1 MKGRGR
7 GAHRT
12 PWHGT
17 RAILAAFLCLAP
29 SVGAS
34 AQQADTVR
42 AAALRVAQT
51 RPDSARAMMRQLL
64 ARLSPQD
71 SLYPGALFTA
81 GMLAPDAG
89 LIATD
94 LQRVVVEYGRSVWAD
109 SALLALTKLY
119 FAQGDPA
126 ATLQAAERLRRDYPD
141 SPLRPRADFTGA
153 RAAFDMKDAT
163 HGCTLIREAVDGA
176 GADVEFRNQV
186 SYYAA
191 RCPTAPAPASTVS
204 PATPGAPGAPGA
216 GVAPPP
222 GTTAPAG
229 DSQSKPPRAAT
240 PPSAYAVQV
249 LAVRSATQVDEMLT
263 RLKVMGFDAHV
274 VRDTSGLFKVRVG
287 HYATRED
294 AVQAQR
300 RLKTRLGGQPF
311 VVEQP

>member
-1 MKGRGR
+1 MSTSLP
-7 GAHRT
+7 HRV
-12 PWHGT
+12 P
-17 RAILAAFLCLAP
+17 RRRPQAALVALLCVAA

-34 AQQADTVR
+34 AQQADTLR

-51 RPDSARAMMRQLL
+51 RPDSARAMMRRLL
-64 ARLSPQD
+64 ASLSPQD
-71 SLYPGALFTA
+71 SLYPGVLFTA

-153 RAAFDMKDAT
+153 RAAFDMKDSA
-163 HGCTLIREAVDGA
+163 HGCSLIREALDGA
-176 GADVEFRNQV
+176 GSDVEFRNQV
-186 SYYAA
+186 SYYAG
-191 RCPTAPAPASTVS
+191 RCPTAPVPPVST
-204 PATPGAPGAPGA
+204 ATPGAPGAPGTA
-216 GVAPPP
+216 APPPP
-222 GTTAPAG
+222 GTAAAPGG
-229 DSQSKPPRAAT
+229 DSPTKPPVPAT
-240 PPSAYAVQV
+240 PPVAYAVQV
-249 LAVRSATQVDEMLT
+249 LAVKSATQVDEMLT
-263 RLKVMGFDAHV
+263 RLKVMGFDARV

-287 HYATRED
+287 HYATREE
-294 AVQAQR
+294 AVQTLR
-300 RLKTRLGGQPF
+300 RLRTRLGGQPF